1 MMTPK
6 SLSLPTRIQQTLIIL
21 LVGGILMT
29 LLAPTQSVFA
39 DRRQNQDQSLN
50 LSPRAFVYQGQ
61 LKEGSAPANGTYDF
75 QFALYTAQTGGEA
88 LNVILHEGLAL
99 TNGLFK
105 VELDFGGAAFN
116 AEESWLEIA
125 VRPGDSAEPYTVLSP
140 RQKLTPTPYAIFAQ
154 AESWNLIGVPV
165 GVVGR
170 QEIGVVDDIMT
181 DEKSVN
187 ERGVKDRASSKDAKT
202 PAAETAEAAALVGTQ
217 NYIAKFDSSGNATVN
232 SIMFDNGTNVGIGT
246 TSPRHRL
253 GITSG
258 PTWTSAGWGGAIEL
272 GNGTAIGWQRN
283 NASQRFG
290 LGHTNGGFYIF
301 RTDADPGSAG
311 GSPNYDFVINDSGN
325 VGIGTSNPGTAK
337 LAVMNGNVGIGTTT
351 PSFQLDVVGTVLF
364 RRTNGE
370 TGLTVNPSGNV
381 GIGTPNPGTAKLA
394 VMDGNIGIGTGNPA
408 GPVHILTTGTPPSGL
423 SGTENGLL
431 LGVQSTSGYKWI
443 QSYGGALSLN
453 PVGNNVG
460 IGTTTP
466 ANRLSVLGNADV
478 TGSVGIGIPQPMA
491 YLHIQG
497 TDKNKLRITD
507 TSPSG
512 RSWSLRTGQLV
523 AGDIIFSDQT
533 ADLSVWRVM
542 PGNNGAFVI
551 DNRNVGIGTDNPQAK
566 LDVVGTT
573 RTGVLEITG
582 GSDLAEPFEVSE
594 AEAITPGMVVTIDP
608 NQPGRLRLADKIY
621 DRTVAGIVSGANGI
635 NPGLTMKQQ
644 GTAADGS
651 LPVALTGR
659 VYCWADASNGPIK
672 PGDLLTTSDTPG
684 HAMKVKNHK
693 KAQGAII
700 GKAMGALTQGRGMVL
715 VLVTLQ

>member
-1 MMTPK
+1 
-6 SLSLPTRIQQTLIIL
+6 
-21 LVGGILMT
+21 
-29 LLAPTQSVFA
+29 
-39 DRRQNQDQSLN
+39 
-50 LSPRAFVYQGQ
+50 
-61 LKEGSAPANGTYDF
+61 
-75 QFALYTAQTGGEA
+75 
-88 LNVILHEGLAL
+88 
-99 TNGLFK
+99 
-105 VELDFGGAAFN
+105 
-116 AEESWLEIA
+116 
-125 VRPGDSAEPYTVLSP
+125 
-140 RQKLTPTPYAIFAQ
+140 
-154 AESWNLIGVPV
+154 
-165 GVVGR
+165 
-170 QEIGVVDDIMT
+170 
-181 DEKSVN
+181 
-187 ERGVKDRASSKDAKT
+187 
-202 PAAETAEAAALVGTQ
+202 
-217 NYIAKFDSSGNATVN
+217 
-232 SIMFDNGTNVGIGT
+232 
-246 TSPRHRL
+246 
-253 GITSG
+253 
-258 PTWTSAGWGGAIEL
+258 
-272 GNGTAIGWQRN
+272 
-283 NASQRFG
+283 
-290 LGHTNGGFYIF
+290 
-301 RTDADPGSAG
+301 
-311 GSPNYDFVINDSGN
+311 
-325 VGIGTSNPGTAK
+325 
-337 LAVMNGNVGIGTTT
+337 
-351 PSFQLDVVGTVLF
+351 
-364 RRTNGE
+364 
-370 TGLTVNPSGNV
+370 
-381 GIGTPNPGTAKLA
+381 
-394 VMDGNIGIGTGNPA
+394 
-408 GPVHILTTGTPPSGL
+408 
-423 SGTENGLL
+423 
-431 LGVQSTSGYKWI
+431 
-443 QSYGGALSLN
+443 
-453 PVGNNVG
+453 
-460 IGTTTP
+460 
-466 ANRLSVLGNADV
+466 
-478 TGSVGIGIPQPMA
+478 MA